1 MGICFTSYAALSN
14 YSPLHSALA
23 PPPFPIALLYG
34 TIAGAIGTT
43 IMHPFDSSASLLA
56 GIKAGAVPRG
66 ALAIGVVISV
76 QNEAV
81 RALMG

>member
-1 MGICFTSYAALSN
+1 
-14 YSPLHSALA
+14 
-23 PPPFPIALLYG
+23 
-34 TIAGAIGTT
+34 
-43 IMHPFDSSASLLA
+43 MHPFDSSASLLA